1 VTRARNRPRAGARE
15 PASIRVPGPKPAR
28 VPVRTCAGCGVAVSR
43 DALRRIALV
52 SATGGVEW
60 RERGGRGTYLH
71 DAEEC
76 RRRFVVGKRRLPGL
90 RAAVSREARE
100 ALVGPVGDL
109 PRAGGA
115 R

>member
-1 VTRARNRPRAGARE
+1 MTRARNRPRAGARE
-15 PASIRVPGPKPAR
+15 PASIREPGPGPTR
-28 VPVRTCAGCGVAVSR
+28 VPVRTCAGCGVAVPR
-43 DALRRIALV
+43 DGLRRLALV
-52 SATGGVEW
+52 PESAGVEW

-90 RAAVSREARE
+90 RATVSREARE
-100 ALVGPVGDL
+100 ALVGPFGD
-109 PRAGGA
+109 PSRAGGA